1 MDKSVL
7 EILRLYLSGD
17 IDFDSLEDQVVLLA
31 FKADDQDGQ
40 LVYEVLAEIAYVKD
54 EVSDETT
61 FKTRSAVST
70 NSVMIRY
77 GRKAEVQ

>member
-1 MDKSVL
+1 MDKRVL

-31 FKADDQDGQ
+31 FKGDDQDGQ

-54 EVSDETT
+54 KVSDEST
-61 FKTRSAVST
+61 FKTRVAEAVT
-70 NSVMIRY
+70 KLRAGVRTIP
-77 GRKAEVQ
+77 G

>member
-1 MDKSVL
+1 MNKRVL

-40 LVYEVLAEIAYVKD
+40 LVYEVLAEIAYVK
-54 EVSDETT
+54 E
-61 FKTRSAVST
+61 
-70 NSVMIRY
+70 
-77 GRKAEVQ
+77 

>member
-1 MDKSVL
+1 MDKRVL

-17 IDFDSLEDQVVLLA
+17 IDFDSLEDQVVFLA

-54 EVSDETT
+54 KVSDEST
-61 FKTRSAVST
+61 FKTRIAGTVTKQSAGVRT
-70 NSVMIRY
+70 VP
-77 GRKAEVQ
+77 G

>member
-1 MDKSVL
+1 MDKRVL
-7 EILRLYLSGD
+7 ESLKLYLSGD

-54 EVSDETT
+54 KMSDEST
-61 FKTRSAVST
+61 FKARIAGIVTKQPAGVRTVPD
-70 NSVMIRY
+70 
-77 GRKAEVQ
+77 

>member
-1 MDKSVL
+1 MDKRVL

-31 FKADDQDGQ
+31 FKADDHDGQ

-54 EVSDETT
+54 KVSDEST
-61 FKTRSAVST
+61 FKTRIAGIVT
-70 NSVMIRY
+70 KQPAGARTVP
-77 GRKAEVQ
+77 G

>member
-1 MDKSVL
+1 MDKRVL

-17 IDFDSLEDQVVLLA
+17 MDFDSLEDQVVRLA

-54 EVSDETT
+54 KVSDEST
-61 FKTRSAVST
+61 FKTGIAGIVTGQRTGVGPVPS
-70 NSVMIRY
+70 
-77 GRKAEVQ
+77 